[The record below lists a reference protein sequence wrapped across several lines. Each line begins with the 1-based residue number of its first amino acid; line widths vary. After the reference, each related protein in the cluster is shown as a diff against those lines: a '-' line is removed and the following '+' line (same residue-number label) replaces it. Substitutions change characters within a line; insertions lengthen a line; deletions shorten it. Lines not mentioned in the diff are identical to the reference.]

1 MIALISFMTGAFSYR
16 PQVIMSNSMKPVYER
31 GAVVIVQKANPM
43 DVQVGDIVQYEATGH
58 SITHR
63 VIAIDLTSDGSGKRV
78 FLMQGDNSPSPDM
91 PVQADQIVG
100 IVRAQVPYVGYPSVW
115 LKEFAK

>member
-1 MIALISFMTGAFSYR
+1 
-16 PQVIMSNSMKPVYER
+16 MSNSMKPVYER

-91 PVQADQIVG
+91 PVQACLL
-100 IVRAQVPYVGYPSVW
+100 YTSPSPRDRTRSRMPSS
-115 LKEFAK
+115 A